1 MKGIIERAYEIAAS
15 GKVSRVSLIE
25 SVLSE
30 EGYSAVRSH
39 LGSMTLRADLQR
51 ICRKAQGRPPRSVK
65 PHAQPLSTARVV

>member
-51 ICRKAQGRPPRSVK
+51 ICRKAQGRPP
-65 PHAQPLSTARVV
+65 PAIGSTM

>member
-1 MKGIIERAYEIAAS
+1 MIGIIERAYQIAAS

-25 SVLSE
+25 AALSS

-51 ICRKAQGRPPRSVK
+51 ICRQSQGRPVK
-65 PHAQPLSTARVV
+65 TGKLPLSTARVV